1 MTVTCAT
8 RRDATRRGTTSRG
21 TSDTSTSDTSTS
33 GTSTS
38 GTDTSGTDIS
48 GMGAGQGDRRAPGS
62 SPLSIGPLAIWPPV
76 VLAPMAGVT
85 NAPFRRLCRS
95 YGGGLYVSEMITARA
110 LVEGN
115 ARTEQMV
122 RFASDESPRSIQLYG
137 VDPRTMTEAVRRLA
151 GEGRVD
157 HLDLN
162 FGCPVAK
169 VTRKGGG
176 AALPAHRRLLAA
188 IIGAAVRAAAPE
200 HIPVTVKFRL
210 GIDAEHLTHLATGRI
225 AEAEGAAAIA
235 LHART
240 AEQQYSGAAAWDR
253 IGELKAAV
261 DTIPVLGNG
270 DILEAGDALAM
281 MAATGCDGVVVGRGC
296 LGRPWLFADLAAAFD
311 GRATEAWPTFGGVT
325 EVMRAHACLLTEW
338 FGERAGVRDF
348 RKHTGWYLK
357 GFPVGAERRRQCN
370 QVATMAELDRL
381 LRELLVEVHPRTS
394 LPAEAVRVM
403 RGHTHGPRRVVLP
416 DGWWDG
422 VDDPAPPQ
430 GAELLVSGG

>member
-1 MTVTCAT
+1 M
-8 RRDATRRGTTSRG
+8 
-21 TSDTSTSDTSTS
+21 
-33 GTSTS
+33 
-38 GTDTSGTDIS
+38 TDTVAVAAAANPGP
-48 GMGAGQGDRRAPGS
+48 APVKQ
-62 SPLSIGPLAIWPPV
+62 PLRIGPLAVWPPV

-110 LVEGN
+110 LLEGN
-115 ARTEQMV
+115 VRTEQMV
-122 RFASDESPRSIQLYG
+122 TFASDESPRSIQLYG
-137 VDPRTMTEAVRRLA
+137 VDPRTIAEAVRLLA

-157 HLDLN
+157 HIDLN

-176 AALPAHRRLLAA
+176 AALPVHRRLLAG

-210 GIDAEHLTHLATGRI
+210 GIDAERLTYLATGRI
-225 AEAEGAAAIA
+225 AEAEGAAAVA

-240 AEQQYSGAAAWDR
+240 AEQHYSGEAAWDR

-261 DTIPVLGNG
+261 SSLPVLGNG

-296 LGRPWLFADLAAAFD
+296 LGRPWLFADLGAVFD
-311 GRATEAWPTFGGVT
+311 GLPIAPWPTLGAVT
-325 EVMRAHACLLTEW
+325 EVMRAHACLLAQW
-338 FGERAGVRDF
+338 FGEAGGLRDF

-357 GFPVGAERRRQCN
+357 GFPLGAERRRQFN
-370 QVATMAELDRL
+370 LVASMAELDALFAGL
-381 LRELLVEVHPRTS
+381 LADVDPTNAF
-394 LPAEAVRVM
+394 PADAVRVM
-403 RGHTHGPRRVVLP
+403 RGHSHGPRRVALP
-416 DGWWDG
+416 DGWWDDI
-422 VDDPAPPQ
+422 DDPAPPK